1 MIDNKFLNRST
12 IHIDIKNSKLIKAH
26 TSNVFRVENETGLR
40 VDKNNY
46 VRTVEHLMSALKSLF
61 IDNLLIEINSSDF
74 GLRGFGLE
82 NEIKLRKETTR
93 VYEEIIAITNISSS
107 NKSIKFYSKQI
118 SKFFKLGKRL

>member
-1 MIDNKFLNRST
+1 M
-12 IHIDIKNSKLIKAH
+12 
-26 TSNVFRVENETGLR
+26 
-40 VDKNNY
+40 
-46 VRTVEHLMSALKSLF
+46 
-61 IDNLLIEINSSDF
+61 IEINSSDF